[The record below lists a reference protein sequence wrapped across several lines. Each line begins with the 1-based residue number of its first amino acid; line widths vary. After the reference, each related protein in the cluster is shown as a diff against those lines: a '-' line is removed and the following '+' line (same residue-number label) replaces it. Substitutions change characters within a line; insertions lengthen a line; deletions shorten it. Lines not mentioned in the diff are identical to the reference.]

1 MKIIQFENNVFFKF
15 KIIFSKKFSK
25 PKTKKS
31 ISSDGSCNTST
42 IFNELQVINERFS
55 MKMVEKRNYAKGIA
69 LFPTLV

>member
-1 MKIIQFENNVFFKF
+1 MFFKIQNYFQQKIF
-15 KIIFSKKFSK
+15 KAKN
-25 PKTKKS
+25 KKS

-69 LFPTLV
+69 LFQTLV

>member
-1 MKIIQFENNVFFKF
+1 MKIIQFENNVFLNSKL
-15 KIIFSKKFSK
+15 FSAKNFQSQKQ
-25 PKTKKS
+25 KS